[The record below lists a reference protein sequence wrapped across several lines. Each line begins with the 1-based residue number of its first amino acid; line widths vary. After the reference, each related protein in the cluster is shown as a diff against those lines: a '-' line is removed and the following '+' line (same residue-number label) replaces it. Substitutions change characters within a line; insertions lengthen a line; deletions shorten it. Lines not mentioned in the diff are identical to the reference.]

1 MGVKFRKEVRP
12 SFTRIIIIKLFPP
25 EHLNIPLN
33 LLSPLLFTLPDFSP
47 LNRTFAALYGS
58 DSRIGEI
65 D

>member
-1 MGVKFRKEVRP
+1 MRVKFRKEVRP
-12 SFTRIIIIKLFPP
+12 SFTLIIVKLFSP